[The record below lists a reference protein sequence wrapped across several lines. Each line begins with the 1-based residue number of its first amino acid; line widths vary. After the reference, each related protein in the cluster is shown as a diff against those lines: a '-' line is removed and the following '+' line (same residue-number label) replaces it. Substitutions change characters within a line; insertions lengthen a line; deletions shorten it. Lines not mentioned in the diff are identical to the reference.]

1 MLSQEQI
8 QQAVSDAMPDVLRG
22 LRREIEDRLVRE
34 AIQTAS
40 LAVQSQV
47 NEWVKTNLVPEV
59 LASLSQSKDGL
70 IAAAPVMAATMV
82 QALNSSLQQT
92 ITKKLESSYERKK
105 IFEAL
110 IG

>member
-40 LAVQSQV
+40 MAVQSQV

-59 LASLSQSKDGL
+59 LASLRQSKDGL